1 MKYLLRI
8 ALVVLPICALI
19 TLISLIPHTGNA
31 TETDDPPNVSV
42 NEESTI
48 TTVIPNTDS
57 QPNHTTPAI
66 PPQTMP
72 PVDSNTQ
79 SNQTYTLTFV
89 GDCTLGT
96 MPEWMSYTGCFT
108 QIVKQNYDHPFNNVR
123 SYFENDDCTFIN
135 LEGVFANEGKAEDK
149 QFTFRGP
156 TDYIN
161 ILTGSSVEVA
171 NLSNNHTFDF
181 GQAGYNSTVQILK
194 ENGVRYIPRSGTS
207 LYTTPSGLTIGMYG
221 VYFNLDE
228 KDMKADIAMLRAAG
242 ADIIVAAAHW
252 GIEREYI
259 QNSYQTSMAHKL
271 IDAGVDIVW
280 GHHPH
285 VLQPIEIY
293 KNGIIY
299 YSLGNFSFGGNH
311 NPSDKDTAI
320 LQQHII
326 QHADGTITL
335 GTLNVIPCR
344 LSSATNKNDFQPT
357 PYDKNDEGYARVLRK
372 LNVRQSASDAP
383 ESNQSGNSSNASPA
397 PQKPVTEKPQ
407 PSKPT
412 YEEKLQQGY
421 YTLRRSFGFY
431 RGTTDMG
438 TITKIV
444 FTRQKPAKYD
454 EKWYANLKNTDDIT
468 GYRDGTA
475 VYIVGEHIFANEY
488 SGYMFARL
496 NAYDEELWG
505 NLQSVQGLE
514 LLDMSTCE
522 RTPCM
527 FYEQLWTEINGIS
540 EWDMSQVYDMAMMF
554 ADCVNITTVDIA
566 NWNVSNVS
574 YFNGLFQGHSWAGDM
589 KLTHVDVSQWN
600 TSSATDMSHMFYG
613 CAQLTYIPLENWD
626 VSNVKYF
633 SHTFADCY
641 ALLSPDLSK
650 WDTSSVLNFDAMFND
665 CHSFVS
671 IDVSGLDTQSCQ
683 QFSQMFE
690 ACINLQEII
699 GLDTWDVSQASNAAF
714 EQMFHQCKSLTM
726 LDLSS
731 WHAKPDDTAW
741 MFRGCVS
748 LKEVNLS
755 NLDMSQVDWVT
766 EMFGNCIS
774 LTTIVWKAV
783 YDFTAIE
790 GYEDMYKSCPLEIA
804 QEQKQKDPHIK

>member
-72 PVDSNTQ
+72 SVDSNKQ
-79 SNQTYTLTFV
+79 SNKTYTLTFV

-161 ILTGSSVEVA
+161 ILTSSSVEVA

-252 GIEREYI
+252 GIEREYT
-259 QNSYQTSMAHKL
+259 QNSYQTYMAHKL

-311 NPSDKDTAI
+311 NPSDKDTAV
-320 LQQHII
+320 LQQQII
-326 QHADGTITL
+326 KNVDGTITL
-335 GTLNVIPCR
+335 GELTVIPCR
-344 LSSATNKNDFQPT
+344 LSSVTNKNDFQPT
-357 PYDKNDEGYARVLRK
+357 PYPSTDAGYKRVFEKLKWTMPPGPENDAEDIQTNPPIL
-372 LNVRQSASDAP
+372 
-383 ESNQSGNSSNASPA
+383 SSPP
-397 PQKPVTEKPQ
+397 PQNTVQT
-407 PSKPT
+407 PSKPAQPT
-412 YEEKLQQGY
+412 FEDKFKQGC

-431 RGTTDMG
+431 RGSVDMG
-438 TITKIV
+438 TITNIV
-444 FTRQKPAKYD
+444 FTDTKPSKYD
-454 EKWYANLKNTDDIT
+454 EAWNANLADTNDII
-468 GYRDGTA
+468 GYRQGTT
-475 VYIVGEHIFANEY
+475 VYIVGKYLYSNDY

-496 NAYDEELWG
+496 NCYDEGLWE
-505 NLQSVQGLE
+505 NLERVDGLE
-514 LLDMSTCE
+514 NINMSTCT
-522 RTPCM
+522 RFPCI
-527 FYEQLWTEINGIS
+527 FYAQPWTEINGIS
-540 EWDMSQVYDMAMMF
+540 DWDVSNATDIRLAF
-554 ADCVNITTVDIA
+554 AHCTNLTTVDIEK
-566 NWNVSNVS
+566 WDTSNVQL
-574 YFNGLFQGHSWAGDM
+574 FAGLFSGHSWVGDM
-589 KLTHVDVSQWN
+589 KFTDLNIEHWD
-600 TSSATDMSHMFYG
+600 TSSATDMASMFYG
-613 CAQLTYIPLENWD
+613 CAQLTEAPVKYWD
-626 VSNVKYF
+626 VSNVKTF
-633 SHTFADCY
+633 SHMFADCY
-641 ALLSPDLSK
+641 KLKKLNIEN
-650 WDTSSVLNFDAMFND
+650 WQTSSVENFDAFLND
-665 CHSFVS
+665 CHALVS
-671 IDVSGLDTQSCQ
+671 IDVSHLQTGTCT

-690 ACINLQEII
+690 ACINLQEIK
-699 GLDTWDVSQASNAAF
+699 GLDKWDVSNASNAAF
-714 EQMFHQCKSLTM
+714 EQMFHQCTSLTE

-731 WHAKPDDTAW
+731 WHAIPDDTAW
-741 MFRGCVS
+741 MFRGCIN

-755 NLDMSQVDWVT
+755 NIDMSQATWLE
-766 EMFGNCIS
+766 EMFGGCIA
-774 LTTIVWKAV
+774 LNTITWKQIYNFEEIA
-783 YDFTAIE
+783 
-790 GYEDMYKSCPLEIA
+790 GYETMYQNSNPQHLYAEENPA
-804 QEQKQKDPHIK
+804 G